1 MNVVRCRHKD
11 YLRGDCLLKTL
22 IIFAAVIT
30 FIIVFFM
37 PIAACIQAGR
47 ISKYEEAIEYSRL
60 KKTSG
65 EGDVEN
71 GK

>member
-1 MNVVRCRHKD
+1 M
-11 YLRGDCLLKTL
+11 
-22 IIFAAVIT
+22 

-47 ISKYEEAIEYSRL
+47 ISKYEEAIEYSKL

-65 EGDVEN
+65 EGNVEN